1 MKELAKGIWSLAW
14 AIVVS
19 LIMFTVGT
27 LYSIGYGIWL
37 GKKAKKQ
44 DRRTAIFRYIWRLVD
59 GFAAA
64 IGHALY
70 EVAYALDL
78 AWNVNGEILE
88 DVVTAKE
95 DTTFT
100 EKNISV
106 SASIG
111 KLEID
116 GDLNKSGKVF
126 SKVLNV
132 FFWQKRHAVDAWNY
146 TKARKELKE
155 QYFEKL

>member
-1 MKELAKGIWSLAW
+1 MKELVKGIWSLAW

-19 LIMFTVGT
+19 LFMFTIGT
-27 LYSIGYGIWL
+27 LYSIGYAIWL
-37 GKKAKKQ
+37 GKKAKKH
-44 DRRTAIFRYIWRLVD
+44 DRRTAVFRYIWRLID

-70 EVAYALDL
+70 EIAYALDL
-78 AWNVNGEILE
+78 AWNVNGEIIE
-88 DVVTAKE
+88 DFVTAKE

-116 GDLNKSGKVF
+116 NDLNERGKVF
-126 SKVLNV
+126 SKILNI
-132 FFWQKRHAVDAWNY
+132 FFWQKQHAVDAWNY
-146 TKARKELKE
+146 TIAQKELKN